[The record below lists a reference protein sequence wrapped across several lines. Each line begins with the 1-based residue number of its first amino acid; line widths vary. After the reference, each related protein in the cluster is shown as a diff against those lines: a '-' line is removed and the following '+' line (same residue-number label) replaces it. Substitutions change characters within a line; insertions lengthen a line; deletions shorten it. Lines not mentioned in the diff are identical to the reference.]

1 MLLIIDNQG
10 GFAREMAPFAEE
22 LKIIFARDA
31 AQVTPNLPILKP
43 EDVII
48 VPHTNIEATL
58 REQGITNKI
67 VPLQYRNATVQDLYI
82 AAMGHPRYGTYLD
95 NPFELVVDSVPAERP
110 APAPKTDK
118 RAEAPRSEQREPRQ
132 EQREPRPER
141 RDDRQE
147 RRDEQRRDNK
157 RDDRRDNKNQRDR
170 KDQRQGDKQRQERRD
185 NKNQRQDK
193 QRQDRE
199 PRQEQR
205 EPRPERR
212 DDRQERR
219 DEQHRD
225 NKRDEQRRTE
235 QREQVIATPEIKPEP
250 AVVPAEPVFEIPA
263 FEEVPSVEPVKP
275 EPVAETA
282 NPKPQ
287 VGPQQVREVIEFEVE
302 RRTDG
307 RVNEGT
313 VKIDRPGRNGYVDY
327 LVYADGRKEEVG
339 RRNPVSRQER
349 VGTKPVPKDEGSGAP
364 ASEPETIVPAFDF
377 GGGQS
382 VTETVAQDIQIDGP
396 VLDMGSE
403 PSFKTEEP
411 SFKTEDAAPNFLA
424 EPKVDAPVFKT
435 AGPEIN
441 FVSEDDKPVFKTEP
455 ATPRFTDEPSFKT
468 EPAAPNFVTEDEAPN
483 FVTEPVADA
492 PVFKTEE
499 PVFKTEAAPNF
510 VTETP
515 TVRVQPQAAPAQQA
529 PKPVIRQRNAGDF
542 DDDELGLVR
551 DQAPE
556 PADEGGDFTLNFI

>member
-10 GFAREMAPFAEE
+10 GFAREVAPFAEE

-48 VPHTNIEATL
+48 VPHTNMEATL

-95 NPFELVVDSVPAERP
+95 NPFELVAESAPAERP

-118 RAEAPRSEQREPRQ
+118 RPEAPRNEQRESRQ
-132 EQREPRPER
+132 EQREPRP
-141 RDDRQE
+141 E

-157 RDDRRDNKNQRDR
+157 RDDRRDNKNQRQDKQR
-170 KDQRQGDKQRQERRD
+170 QDRQGDKQRQDRRD

-199 PRQEQR
+199 QRQER
-205 EPRPERR
+205 EP
-212 DDRQERR
+212 RQERR
-219 DEQHRD
+219 DEQRRD
-225 NKRDEQRRTE
+225 NKRDEQRRQE
-235 QREQVIATPEIKPEP
+235 PREQVVAAPEVKPEP
-250 AVVPAEPVFEIPA
+250 VAIPAEPVFEIPA
-263 FEEVPSVEPVKP
+263 FDVGQPEHVVDAVKPEPVVEAVKP

-282 NPKPQ
+282 KPKPQ
-287 VGPQQVREVIEFEVE
+287 VGPRQVREVLEFEVE
-302 RRTDG
+302 TRTDG

-313 VKIDRPGRNGYVDY
+313 VKVDRPGRNGYVDY
-327 LVYADGRKEEVG
+327 LVYADGRKEEIG

-396 VLDMGSE
+396 VLDMGAE

-411 SFKTEDAAPNFLA
+411 NFKTEDAAPNFVS

-435 AGPEIN
+435 AEPEIN
-441 FVSEDDKPVFKTEP
+441 FVSEDAPPVFRTEP
-455 ATPRFTDEPSFKT
+455 SAPRFSDEPVFKT
-468 EPAAPNFVTEDEAPN
+468 EPAAPNFVTEDAAPN
-483 FVTEPVADA
+483 FVTEPAVDA

-499 PVFKTEAAPNF
+499 PVFKTEPAPNF

-515 TVRVQPQAAPAQQA
+515 TVRVQPQVAPAQQV

-542 DDDELGLVR
+542 DEDELGLVR

>member
-48 VPHTNIEATL
+48 VPHTNMEVTL

-95 NPFELVVDSVPAERP
+95 NPFELVAESAPAECP

-118 RAEAPRSEQREPRQ
+118 RPEAPRNEQRELRQ
-132 EQREPRPER
+132 EQRQEREP
-141 RDDRQE
+141 RQE

-157 RDDRRDNKNQRDR
+157 RDDRRDNKNQRQDKQR
-170 KDQRQGDKQRQERRD
+170 QDRQGDKQRQDRRD

-199 PRQEQR
+199 QRQER
-205 EPRPERR
+205 EP
-212 DDRQERR
+212 RQERR
-219 DEQHRD
+219 DEQRRD
-225 NKRDEQRRTE
+225 NKRDEQRRPE
-235 QREQVIATPEIKPEP
+235 SREQVAAAPEVKPEP
-250 AVVPAEPVFEIPA
+250 VAIPAEPVFEIPA
-263 FEEVPSVEPVKP
+263 FDVVQPEPVVDAVKP
-275 EPVAETA
+275 EPVVEAVKLEPVAETA
-282 NPKPQ
+282 KPKPQ
-287 VGPQQVREVIEFEVE
+287 VGPRQVREVLEFEVE
-302 RRTDG
+302 TRTDG

-327 LVYADGRKEEVG
+327 LVYADGRKEEIG

-349 VGTKPVPKDEGSGAP
+349 IGTKPVPKDEGSGAP

-377 GGGQS
+377 GGGPS
-382 VTETVAQDIQIDGP
+382 VVETEAQDIQIGGP
-396 VLDMGSE
+396 VIDMGSE
-403 PSFKTEEP
+403 PVFKTDEP
-411 SFKTEDAAPNFLA
+411 VFVA

-435 AGPEIN
+435 AEPEIN
-441 FVSEDDKPVFKTEP
+441 FVSEET
-455 ATPRFTDEPSFKT
+455 AFKT
-468 EPAAPNFVTEDEAPN
+468 EPAAPNFVSEDAAPN
-483 FVTEPVADA
+483 FVTEPVVD
-492 PVFKTEE
+492 E
-499 PVFKTEAAPNF
+499 PVFKTEAPRFTDEPVFKTEPAAPNF

-515 TVRVQPQAAPAQQA
+515 TVRVQPQAAPAK
-529 PKPVIRQRNAGDF
+529 PSKPVIRQRNAGDF
-542 DDDELGLVR
+542 DEDELGLVR
-551 DQAPE
+551 DQVPE

>member
-10 GFAREMAPFAEE
+10 GFAREVAPFAEE

-48 VPHTNIEATL
+48 VPHTNMEATL

-67 VPLQYRNATVQDLYI
+67 ISLQYRNATVQDLYI

-95 NPFELVVDSVPAERP
+95 NPFELVAESAPAERL

-118 RAEAPRSEQREPRQ
+118 RPEAPRNEQREPRQ
-132 EQREPRPER
+132 EQRQDREPRPER

-225 NKRDEQRRTE
+225 NKRDEQRRPE
-235 QREQVIATPEIKPEP
+235 QREQVIATPEVKPEP
-250 AVVPAEPVFEIPA
+250 VVVPAEPVFEIPA

-327 LVYADGRKEEVG
+327 LVYADGRKEEIG
-339 RRNPVSRQER
+339 RRNPVSHQER

-403 PSFKTEEP
+403 PSFKTE
-411 SFKTEDAAPNFLA
+411 DAAPNFLA

-455 ATPRFTDEPSFKT
+455 ATPRFTDEP
-468 EPAAPNFVTEDEAPN
+468 
-483 FVTEPVADA
+483 
-492 PVFKTEE
+492 
-499 PVFKTEAAPNF
+499 VFKTEAAPNF
-510 VTETP
+510 VTETQ

-556 PADEGGDFTLNFI
+556 PADEGGDVTLNFI

>member
-48 VPHTNIEATL
+48 VPHTNMEATL

-95 NPFELVVDSVPAERP
+95 NPFELVAESAPAERP

-118 RAEAPRSEQREPRQ
+118 RPEAPRNEQREPRQ
-132 EQREPRPER
+132 EQRQDREQ
-141 RDDRQE
+141 RQE
-147 RRDEQRRDNK
+147 REPRQEHRDEQRRDNK
-157 RDDRRDNKNQRDR
+157 RDDRRDNKNQRQDKQR
-170 KDQRQGDKQRQERRD
+170 QDRQGDKQRQDRRD

-199 PRQEQR
+199 QRQER
-205 EPRPERR
+205 EP
-212 DDRQERR
+212 RQERR
-219 DEQHRD
+219 DEQRRD
-225 NKRDEQRRTE
+225 NKRDEQRRKE
-235 QREQVIATPEIKPEP
+235 PREQVVAAPEVKPEP
-250 AVVPAEPVFEIPA
+250 VAVPAEPVFET
-263 FEEVPSVEPVKP
+263 VKP
-275 EPVAETA
+275 EPVVEAVKPEPVVETA
-282 NPKPQ
+282 KPKPQ
-287 VGPQQVREVIEFEVE
+287 VGPRQVREVLEFEVE
-302 RRTDG
+302 TRTDG

-313 VKIDRPGRNGYVDY
+313 VKVDRPGRNGYVDY
-327 LVYADGRKEEVG
+327 LVYADGRKEEIG

-349 VGTKPVPKDEGSGAP
+349 IGTKPVPKDEGSGAP

-377 GGGQS
+377 GGGPS
-382 VTETVAQDIQIDGP
+382 VVETEAQDIQIGGP
-396 VLDMGSE
+396 VIDMGSE
-403 PSFKTEEP
+403 PVFKTDEP
-411 SFKTEDAAPNFLA
+411 VFVS

-435 AGPEIN
+435 AEPEIN
-441 FVSEDDKPVFKTEP
+441 FVSEEPDKPVF
-455 ATPRFTDEPSFKT
+455 RT
-468 EPAAPNFVTEDEAPN
+468 EPAAPNFVSEDAAPN
-483 FVTEPVADA
+483 FVTEPVVD
-492 PVFKTEE
+492 E
-499 PVFKTEAAPNF
+499 PVFKTEAPRFTDEPVFKAEPVAPNFESEDAAPNF

-515 TVRVQPQAAPAQQA
+515 TVRVQPQAAPAK
-529 PKPVIRQRNAGDF
+529 PNKPVIRQRNAGDF
-542 DDDELGLVR
+542 DEDELGLVR

>member
-118 RAEAPRSEQREPRQ
+118 RAEAPRIEQREPRQ

-275 EPVAETA
+275 EPVTETA

-313 VKIDRPGRNGYVDY
+313 VKIDRQGRNGYVDY
-327 LVYADGRKEEVG
+327 LVYADGRKEEIG

-349 VGTKPVPKDEGSGAP
+349 VGTKLVPKDEDSGAP

-377 GGGQS
+377 GGGPS
-382 VTETVAQDIQIDGP
+382 VVETEAQEIQIGGP
-396 VLDMGSE
+396 VIDMGSE
-403 PSFKTEEP
+403 PVFKTDEP
-411 SFKTEDAAPNFLA
+411 VFVS

-435 AGPEIN
+435 AEPEIN
-441 FVSEDDKPVFKTEP
+441 FVSEEPAKPVF
-455 ATPRFTDEPSFKT
+455 RT

-483 FVTEPVADA
+483 FVTE
-492 PVFKTEE
+492 
-499 PVFKTEAAPNF
+499 AAPNF
-510 VTETP
+510 VTETS

-556 PADEGGDFTLNFI
+556 PAEEGGDFTLNFI

>member
-10 GFAREMAPFAEE
+10 GFAREVAPFAEE

-48 VPHTNIEATL
+48 VPHTNMEATL

-95 NPFELVVDSVPAERP
+95 NPFELVVDSAPEERP

-118 RAEAPRSEQREPRQ
+118 RMDAPHNEQREPRQ
-132 EQREPRPER
+132 EQREQRPDR
-141 RDDRQE
+141 REDREPRQE

-199 PRQEQR
+199 PRQEL
-205 EPRPERR
+205 
-212 DDRQERR
+212 R
-219 DEQHRD
+219 DEQRRD
-225 NKRDEQRRTE
+225 NKRDEKRRPE
-235 QREQVIATPEIKPEP
+235 QIEPAITTPEVKPEP
-250 AVVPAEPVFEIPA
+250 VVVPAEPAFEIPA
-263 FEEVPSVEPVKP
+263 FEEVQTNPVVEPVKP

-282 NPKPQ
+282 KSKPQ
-287 VGPQQVREVIEFEVE
+287 VGPKQVREVLEFEVE
-302 RRTDG
+302 SRTDG

-313 VKIDRPGRNGYVDY
+313 VKIDRQGRNGYVDY
-327 LVYADGRKEEVG
+327 LVYADGRKEEIG

-377 GGGQS
+377 GGDRS
-382 VTETVAQDIQIDGP
+382 VAETMEQGTQIDGQ
-396 VLDMGSE
+396 VLDVGSD
-403 PSFKTEEP
+403 PRFKTEEP
-411 SFKTEDAAPNFLA
+411 VFVTEDAVPNFIT
-424 EPKVDAPVFKT
+424 EPKVDEPVFKT
-435 AGPEIN
+435 TDPEIN
-441 FVSEDDKPVFKTEP
+441 FISEDATPSLKTET
-455 ATPRFTDEPSFKT
+455 AAPRFTDEPIFKT
-468 EPAAPNFVTEDEAPN
+468 ESAAPNFVTEDAAPN
-483 FVTEPVADA
+483 FVTEPAVDA
-492 PVFKTEE
+492 PVFETEE
-499 PVFKTEAAPNF
+499 PVFKTETETPNF
-510 VTETP
+510 VTENP
-515 TVRVQPQAAPAQQA
+515 TVRVQPKAAPAQQA
-529 PKPVIRQRNAGDF
+529 PTPVIRQRNAGDF
-542 DDDELGLVR
+542 DDDELDLVR
-551 DQAPE
+551 DQDPE
-556 PADEGGDFTLNFI
+556 PAEEGGDFTLNFI

>member
-10 GFAREMAPFAEE
+10 GFAREVAPFAEE
-22 LKIIFARDA
+22 LNIIFARDA

-48 VPHTNIEATL
+48 VPHTNMETTL

-95 NPFELVVDSVPAERP
+95 NPFELVAESAPAERP

-118 RAEAPRSEQREPRQ
+118 RPEAPRNEQREPRQ
-132 EQREPRPER
+132 EQRQEREP
-141 RDDRQE
+141 RQE

-157 RDDRRDNKNQRDR
+157 RDDRRDNKNQRQDKQR
-170 KDQRQGDKQRQERRD
+170 QDRQGDKQRQDRRD

-199 PRQEQR
+199 QRQER
-205 EPRPERR
+205 EPRQ
-212 DDRQERR
+212 DRR
-219 DEQHRD
+219 DEQRRD
-225 NKRDEQRRTE
+225 NKRDEQRRQE
-235 QREQVIATPEIKPEP
+235 PREQVIAAPEVKPEP
-250 AVVPAEPVFEIPA
+250 VAIPAEPVFEIPA
-263 FEEVPSVEPVKP
+263 FDVGQTEPVVDAVKAEPVVEAVKP

-282 NPKPQ
+282 KPKPQ
-287 VGPQQVREVIEFEVE
+287 VGPRQVREVLEFEVE
-302 RRTDG
+302 TRTDG

-313 VKIDRPGRNGYVDY
+313 VKVDRPGRNGYVDY
-327 LVYADGRKEEVG
+327 LVYADGRKEEIG

-349 VGTKPVPKDEGSGAP
+349 IGTKPVPKDEGSGAP

-377 GGGQS
+377 GGGPS
-382 VTETVAQDIQIDGP
+382 VVETEAQDIQIGGP
-396 VLDMGSE
+396 VIDMGSE
-403 PSFKTEEP
+403 PVFKTDEP
-411 SFKTEDAAPNFLA
+411 VFVT

-435 AGPEIN
+435 AEPEIN

>member
-118 RAEAPRSEQREPRQ
+118 RAEAPRIEQREPRQ

-275 EPVAETA
+275 EPVTETA

-302 RRTDG
+302 TRTDG

-313 VKIDRPGRNGYVDY
+313 VKVDRPGRNGYVDY
-327 LVYADGRKEEVG
+327 LVYADGRKEEIG

-349 VGTKPVPKDEGSGAP
+349 IGTKPVPKDEGSGAP

-377 GGGQS
+377 GGGPS
-382 VTETVAQDIQIDGP
+382 VVETEAQDIQIGGP
-396 VLDMGSE
+396 VIDMGSE
-403 PSFKTEEP
+403 PVFKTDEP
-411 SFKTEDAAPNFLA
+411 VFVS

-435 AGPEIN
+435 AEPEIN
-441 FVSEDDKPVFKTEP
+441 FVSEEPAKPVF
-455 ATPRFTDEPSFKT
+455 RT
-468 EPAAPNFVTEDEAPN
+468 EPAAPNFVSEDAAPN
-483 FVTEPVADA
+483 FVTEPVVD
-492 PVFKTEE
+492 E
-499 PVFKTEAAPNF
+499 PVFKTEAPRFTDEPVFKTEPAAPNF

-515 TVRVQPQAAPAQQA
+515 TVRVQPQAAPAK
-529 PKPVIRQRNAGDF
+529 PSKPVIRQRNAGDF
-542 DDDELGLVR
+542 DEDELGLVR

>member
-1 MLLIIDNQG
+1 MLLIIDNHG

-48 VPHTNIEATL
+48 VPHTNMEVTL

-95 NPFELVVDSVPAERP
+95 NPFELVAESAPAECP

-118 RAEAPRSEQREPRQ
+118 RPEAPRNEQRELRQ
-132 EQREPRPER
+132 EQRQEREP
-141 RDDRQE
+141 RQE

-157 RDDRRDNKNQRDR
+157 RDDRRDNKNQRQDKQR
-170 KDQRQGDKQRQERRD
+170 QDRQGDKQRQDRRD

-199 PRQEQR
+199 QRQER
-205 EPRPERR
+205 EP
-212 DDRQERR
+212 RQERR
-219 DEQHRD
+219 DEQRRD
-225 NKRDEQRRTE
+225 NKRDEQRRPE
-235 QREQVIATPEIKPEP
+235 SREQVAAAPEVKPEP
-250 AVVPAEPVFEIPA
+250 VAIPAEPVFEIPA
-263 FEEVPSVEPVKP
+263 FDVVQPEPVVDAVKPEPVVEAVKP

-282 NPKPQ
+282 KSKPQ
-287 VGPQQVREVIEFEVE
+287 VGPRQVREVLEFEVE
-302 RRTDG
+302 TRTDG

-327 LVYADGRKEEVG
+327 LVYADGRKEEIG

-349 VGTKPVPKDEGSGAP
+349 IGTKPVPKDEGSGSP

-377 GGGQS
+377 GGGPS
-382 VTETVAQDIQIDGP
+382 VVEIEAQDIQIGGP
-396 VLDMGSE
+396 VIDMGSE
-403 PSFKTEEP
+403 PVFKTDEP
-411 SFKTEDAAPNFLA
+411 VFVA

-435 AGPEIN
+435 AEPEIN
-441 FVSEDDKPVFKTEP
+441 FVSEET
-455 ATPRFTDEPSFKT
+455 AFKT
-468 EPAAPNFVTEDEAPN
+468 EPAAPNFVSEDAAPN
-483 FVTEPVADA
+483 FVTEPLAD
-492 PVFKTEE
+492 E
-499 PVFKTEAAPNF
+499 PVFKTEAPRFTDEPVFKTEPAAPNF

-515 TVRVQPQAAPAQQA
+515 TVRVQPQAAPAK
-529 PKPVIRQRNAGDF
+529 PSKPVIRQRNAGDF
-542 DDDELGLVR
+542 DEDELGLVR

>member
-10 GFAREMAPFAEE
+10 GFAREVAPFAEE
-22 LKIIFARDA
+22 LKVIFARDA

-48 VPHTNIEATL
+48 VPHTNMEATL

-67 VPLQYRNATVQDLYI
+67 VPLQYRSATVQDLYI

-95 NPFELVVDSVPAERP
+95 NPFELVAESAPAERP

-118 RAEAPRSEQREPRQ
+118 RPEAPRNEQREPRQ
-132 EQREPRPER
+132 EQRQEREP
-141 RDDRQE
+141 RQE

-157 RDDRRDNKNQRDR
+157 RDDRRDNKNQRQDNQR
-170 KDQRQGDKQRQERRD
+170 QDRQGDKQRQDRRD

-199 PRQEQR
+199 QRQER
-205 EPRPERR
+205 EP
-212 DDRQERR
+212 RQERR
-219 DEQHRD
+219 DEQRRD
-225 NKRDEQRRTE
+225 NKRDEQRRPE
-235 QREQVIATPEIKPEP
+235 PREQVVAAPEVKPEP
-250 AVVPAEPVFEIPA
+250 VAVPAEPVFEIPA
-263 FEEVPSVEPVKP
+263 FDVGQTEPVVDAVKPEPVVETVKP

-282 NPKPQ
+282 KPKPQ
-287 VGPQQVREVIEFEVE
+287 VGPRQVREVLEFEVE
-302 RRTDG
+302 TRTDG

-327 LVYADGRKEEVG
+327 LVYADGRKEEIG
-339 RRNPVSRQER
+339 RRNPVSRQDR
-349 VGTKPVPKDEGSGAP
+349 IGTKPVPKDEGSGAP

-377 GGGQS
+377 GGGPS
-382 VTETVAQDIQIDGP
+382 VVETEAQDIQIGGP
-396 VLDMGSE
+396 VIDTGSE
-403 PSFKTEEP
+403 PVFVS
-411 SFKTEDAAPNFLA
+411 

-435 AGPEIN
+435 AEPEIN
-441 FVSEDDKPVFKTEP
+441 FVSEESAKPVFRTEP
-455 ATPRFTDEPSFKT
+455 ATP
-468 EPAAPNFVTEDEAPN
+468 NFVSEDAAPN
-483 FVTEPVADA
+483 FVTEPVVDE

-499 PVFKTEAAPNF
+499 PRLTDEPIFKTEPAAPNF

-515 TVRVQPQAAPAQQA
+515 TVRVQPQAAPAK
-529 PKPVIRQRNAGDF
+529 PSKPVIRQRNAGDF
-542 DDDELGLVR
+542 DEDELGLVR

>member
-31 AQVTPNLPILKP
+31 AQVTPNLPILNP

-48 VPHTNIEATL
+48 VPHTNMEATL

-95 NPFELVVDSVPAERP
+95 NPFELVAESAPERP

-118 RAEAPRSEQREPRQ
+118 RSEAPRNEQREPRQ
-132 EQREPRPER
+132 EQRQDREQRQEREP
-141 RDDRQE
+141 RQE

-157 RDDRRDNKNQRDR
+157 RDDRRDNKNQRQDKQR
-170 KDQRQGDKQRQERRD
+170 QDRQGDKQRQDRRD

-199 PRQEQR
+199 QRQER
-205 EPRPERR
+205 EP
-212 DDRQERR
+212 RQERR
-219 DEQHRD
+219 DEQRRD
-225 NKRDEQRRTE
+225 NKRDEQRRPE

-275 EPVAETA
+275 EPVTETA

-302 RRTDG
+302 TRTDG

-313 VKIDRPGRNGYVDY
+313 VKVDRPGLNGYVDY
-327 LVYADGRKEEVG
+327 LVYADGRKEEIG

-349 VGTKPVPKDEGSGAP
+349 IGTKPVPKDEGSGAP

-377 GGGQS
+377 GGGPS
-382 VTETVAQDIQIDGP
+382 VVETEAQEIQIGGP
-396 VLDMGSE
+396 VIDMGSE
-403 PSFKTEEP
+403 PVFKTDEP
-411 SFKTEDAAPNFLA
+411 VFVS

-435 AGPEIN
+435 AEPEIN
-441 FVSEDDKPVFKTEP
+441 FVSEEPAKPVFRTEPAAPNFVSEDAAPNFVTEPVVDEPVFKTE
-455 ATPRFTDEPSFKT
+455 APRFTDEPVFKT
-468 EPAAPNFVTEDEAPN
+468 EPAAPNFVTE
-483 FVTEPVADA
+483 TS
-492 PVFKTEE
+492 
-499 PVFKTEAAPNF
+499 
-510 VTETP
+510 

-556 PADEGGDFTLNFI
+556 PAEEGGDFTLNFI

>member
-31 AQVTPNLPILKP
+31 AQVTPNLPILNP

-48 VPHTNIEATL
+48 VPHTNMEATL

-82 AAMGHPRYGTYLD
+82 AAKGHPRYGTYLD
-95 NPFELVVDSVPAERP
+95 NPFELVAESAPERP

-118 RAEAPRSEQREPRQ
+118 RSEAPRNEQREPRQ
-132 EQREPRPER
+132 EQRQDREQRQEREP
-141 RDDRQE
+141 RQE

-157 RDDRRDNKNQRDR
+157 RDDRRDNKNQRQDKQR
-170 KDQRQGDKQRQERRD
+170 QDRQGDKQRQDRRD

-199 PRQEQR
+199 QRQER
-205 EPRPERR
+205 EP
-212 DDRQERR
+212 RQERR
-219 DEQHRD
+219 DEQRRD
-225 NKRDEQRRTE
+225 NKRDEQRRPE

-275 EPVAETA
+275 EPVTETA

-302 RRTDG
+302 TRTDG

-313 VKIDRPGRNGYVDY
+313 VKVDRPGHNGYVDY
-327 LVYADGRKEEVG
+327 LVYADGRKEEIG

-349 VGTKPVPKDEGSGAP
+349 IGTKPVPKDEGSGAP

-377 GGGQS
+377 GGGPS
-382 VTETVAQDIQIDGP
+382 VVETEAQEIQIGGP
-396 VLDMGSE
+396 VIDMGSE
-403 PSFKTEEP
+403 PVFKTDEP
-411 SFKTEDAAPNFLA
+411 VFVS

-435 AGPEIN
+435 AEPEIN
-441 FVSEDDKPVFKTEP
+441 FVSEEPAKPVFRTEPAAPNFVSEDAAPNFVTEPVVDEPVFKTE
-455 ATPRFTDEPSFKT
+455 APRFTDEPVFKT
-468 EPAAPNFVTEDEAPN
+468 EPAAPNFVTE
-483 FVTEPVADA
+483 TS
-492 PVFKTEE
+492 
-499 PVFKTEAAPNF
+499 
-510 VTETP
+510 

-556 PADEGGDFTLNFI
+556 PAEEGGDFTLNFI

>member
-10 GFAREMAPFAEE
+10 GFAREVAPFAEE

-48 VPHTNIEATL
+48 VPHTNMEATL

-95 NPFELVVDSVPAERP
+95 NPFELVVDSAPAERP
-110 APAPKTDK
+110 TPAPKTDK
-118 RAEAPRSEQREPRQ
+118 RAEAPRN

-170 KDQRQGDKQRQERRD
+170 KDPRQGDKQRQERRD

-199 PRQEQR
+199 PRQE
-205 EPRPERR
+205 
-212 DDRQERR
+212 RR
-219 DEQHRD
+219 DEQRRD
-225 NKRDEQRRTE
+225 NKRDEQRRPE
-235 QREQVIATPEIKPEP
+235 QREQVIATPEVKPEP
-250 AVVPAEPVFEIPA
+250 VVIPAEPVFEIPA

-282 NPKPQ
+282 KPKPQ
-287 VGPQQVREVIEFEVE
+287 VGPKQVREVLEFEVE

-327 LVYADGRKEEVG
+327 LVYADGRKEEIG

-364 ASEPETIVPAFDF
+364 ASEPETTVPAFDF
-377 GGGQS
+377 GGGRS

-396 VLDMGSE
+396 VLDMGSD

-411 SFKTEDAAPNFLA
+411 VFKAEDAAPNFVT

-435 AGPEIN
+435 DEPEIN
-441 FVSEDDKPVFKTEP
+441 FVSEDATPVFKTEP
-455 ATPRFTDEPSFKT
+455 AAPHFTDEPIFKA
-468 EPAAPNFVTEDEAPN
+468 EPAAPNFVTEDAAPN
-483 FVTEPVADA
+483 FVTETVVDA

-499 PVFKTEAAPNF
+499 PVFKTESAPNF

-542 DDDELGLVR
+542 DDDELDLVR

-556 PADEGGDFTLNFI
+556 PAEEGGDFTLNFI

>member
-10 GFAREMAPFAEE
+10 GFAREVAPFAEE

-48 VPHTNIEATL
+48 VPHTNMEATL

-95 NPFELVVDSVPAERP
+95 NPFELVAKSAPAERP

-118 RAEAPRSEQREPRQ
+118 RPEAPRNEQREPRQ
-132 EQREPRPER
+132 EQRQEREPH
-141 RDDRQE
+141 QE

-157 RDDRRDNKNQRDR
+157 RDDRRDNKNQR
-170 KDQRQGDKQRQERRD
+170 
-185 NKNQRQDK
+185 QDK

-199 PRQEQR
+199 QRQER
-205 EPRPERR
+205 EP
-212 DDRQERR
+212 RQERR
-219 DEQHRD
+219 DEQRRD
-225 NKRDEQRRTE
+225 NKRDEQSRQE
-235 QREQVIATPEIKPEP
+235 PREQVVAAAEVKHEP
-250 AVVPAEPVFEIPA
+250 VAIPAEPVFEIPA
-263 FEEVPSVEPVKP
+263 FDVGQPEPVVDAVKPEPVVEAIKP

-282 NPKPQ
+282 KPKPQ
-287 VGPQQVREVIEFEVE
+287 VGPRQVREVLEFEVE
-302 RRTDG
+302 TRTDG

-313 VKIDRPGRNGYVDY
+313 VKIARPGRNGYVDY
-327 LVYADGRKEEVG
+327 LVYADGRKEEIG

-349 VGTKPVPKDEGSGAP
+349 IGTKPVPKDECSGAP

-377 GGGQS
+377 GGGPS
-382 VTETVAQDIQIDGP
+382 VVETKAQDIQIGGP
-396 VLDMGSE
+396 VIDMGSE
-403 PSFKTEEP
+403 PVFKTDEP
-411 SFKTEDAAPNFLA
+411 VFMA

-435 AGPEIN
+435 AESEIN
-441 FVSEDDKPVFKTEP
+441 FVSEEPAKPVF
-455 ATPRFTDEPSFKT
+455 RT
-468 EPAAPNFVTEDEAPN
+468 EPAAPNFVSEDEAPN
-483 FVTEPVADA
+483 FVTEPVVD
-492 PVFKTEE
+492 E
-499 PVFKTEAAPNF
+499 PVFKTEAPRFTDEPVFKTEPAAPNF

-515 TVRVQPQAAPAQQA
+515 TVRVQPQAAPAK
-529 PKPVIRQRNAGDF
+529 PSKPVIRQRNAGDF
-542 DDDELGLVR
+542 DEDELGLVR

-556 PADEGGDFTLNFI
+556 PADEGGDFSLNFI

>member
-1 MLLIIDNQG
+1 MLLIIDNHG

-48 VPHTNIEATL
+48 VPHTNMEVTL

-95 NPFELVVDSVPAERP
+95 NPFELVAESAPAECP

-118 RAEAPRSEQREPRQ
+118 RPEAPRNEQRELRQ
-132 EQREPRPER
+132 EQRQEREP
-141 RDDRQE
+141 RQE

-157 RDDRRDNKNQRDR
+157 RDDRRDNKNQR
-170 KDQRQGDKQRQERRD
+170 
-185 NKNQRQDK
+185 QDK

-199 PRQEQR
+199 QRQER
-205 EPRPERR
+205 EP
-212 DDRQERR
+212 RQERR
-219 DEQHRD
+219 DEQRRD
-225 NKRDEQRRTE
+225 NKRDEQRRPE
-235 QREQVIATPEIKPEP
+235 SREQVAAAPEVKPEP
-250 AVVPAEPVFEIPA
+250 VAIPTEPVFEIPA
-263 FEEVPSVEPVKP
+263 FDVVQPEPVVDAVKP
-275 EPVAETA
+275 EPVVEAVKLEPVAETA
-282 NPKPQ
+282 KPKPQ
-287 VGPQQVREVIEFEVE
+287 VGPRQVREVLEFEVE
-302 RRTDG
+302 TRTDG

-327 LVYADGRKEEVG
+327 LVYADGRKEEIG

-349 VGTKPVPKDEGSGAP
+349 IGTKPVPKDEGSGAP

-377 GGGQS
+377 GGGPS
-382 VTETVAQDIQIDGP
+382 VVETEAQDIQIGGP
-396 VLDMGSE
+396 VIDMGSE
-403 PSFKTEEP
+403 PVFKTDEP
-411 SFKTEDAAPNFLA
+411 VFVA

-435 AGPEIN
+435 AEPEIN
-441 FVSEDDKPVFKTEP
+441 FVSEET
-455 ATPRFTDEPSFKT
+455 AFKT
-468 EPAAPNFVTEDEAPN
+468 EPAAPNFVSEDAAPN
-483 FVTEPVADA
+483 FVTEPVVD
-492 PVFKTEE
+492 E
-499 PVFKTEAAPNF
+499 PVFKTEAPRFTDEPVFKTEPAAPNF

-515 TVRVQPQAAPAQQA
+515 TVRVQPQAAPAK
-529 PKPVIRQRNAGDF
+529 PSKPVIRQRNAGDF
-542 DDDELGLVR
+542 DEDELGLVR